1 MSPAFAAQVLREE
14 EERNRHTPPA
24 SISEGMFFAATAEDL
39 ARVLLLLLPP
49 PLLLL
54 LLPPLPPVLLL
65 LPPPLLLL
73 LLPPLPP
80 VLLLLLS
87 SCETRRAGVG
97 NQRARSS
104 GRACAGAAP
113 LLQRIILLN
122 TRVAFLTSCI
132 GHQEL
137 PPPSSP
143 PFSPLPLPRSMDVY
157 TNFRTTPEVR
167 PF

>member
-49 PLLLL
+49 PPPLLLLLL
-54 LLPPLPPVLLL
+54 LLPPLP
-65 LPPPLLLL
+65 LLLL
-73 LLPPLPP
+73 LLF
-80 VLLLLLS
+80 S
-87 SCETRRAGVG
+87 SCETRRIGVG

-104 GRACAGAAP
+104 GRACAGVAP